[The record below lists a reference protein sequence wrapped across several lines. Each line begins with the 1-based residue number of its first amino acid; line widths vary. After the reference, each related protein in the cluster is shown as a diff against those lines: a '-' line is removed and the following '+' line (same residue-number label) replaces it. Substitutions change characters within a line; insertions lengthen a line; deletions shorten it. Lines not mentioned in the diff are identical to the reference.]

1 MVFFSF
7 IFIGSTHGFV
17 DDFKKQEE
25 IINKISPE
33 IVLCEELQN
42 IKLISKEDYENILKK
57 KRISE
62 MTAFSEVEK
71 LIRLCYSKNIKLIG
85 IDLLNYGFDNV
96 LQEKVKNSAR
106 LSESEEKK
114 LSQILRK
121 REFHQLNVIKRY
133 AHKSDK
139 PVIIITGAWHLRTD
153 SVILTNLSDY
163 SLILP
168 CNERGDLL
176 IKPPAEGEK
185 IIYCEKKWQ

>member
-1 MVFFSF
+1 
-7 IFIGSTHGFV
+7 
-17 DDFKKQEE
+17 
-25 IINKISPE
+25 
-33 IVLCEELQN
+33 L
-42 IKLISKEDYENILKK
+42 SKSED
-57 KRISE
+57 
-62 MTAFSEVEK
+62 
-71 LIRLCYSKNIKLIG
+71 
-85 IDLLNYGFDNV
+85 
-96 LQEKVKNSAR
+96 
-106 LSESEEKK
+106 KK

-133 AHKSDK
+133 VHKSDK